1 MKELRTLD
9 KMSEGLILRHIE
21 GNLIE
26 SIEGAK
32 FIIIG
37 ENKEQFEEVK
47 SQVPAIK
54 ELCME
59 VNFNGKNDK

>member
-26 SIEGAK
+26 KIEGAK

-37 ENKEQFEEVK
+37 ENREQFEE
-47 SQVPAIK
+47 IK
-54 ELCME
+54 R
-59 VNFNGKNDK
+59 